1 MLGILKLMGE
11 RIQLLIPSAV
21 PAMLPSS
28 PCLNSQVH
36 HAARDSQCLPYHT
49 AGIPEFSSVPRH
61 VLLSLFS
68 RVFTFTEGLWTFVL
82 SLLFFL
88 TLLTHFQ
95 ALCTCIFFLPPCAGS
110 LEERSLGVWTSCCP
124 ECTPLYM
131 YVCGRHRHLYPPSF
145 FIPDAACF
153 AFPGSTISPEGY
165 VGRVRLFDA
174 SMLFCQP
181 TFLSVGT

>member
-61 VLLSLFS
+61 VLLPLFS

-95 ALCTCIFFLPPCAGS
+95 ALCTCVFFLPPCTGS
-110 LEERSLGVWTSCCP
+110 LEERSLGVWTTVAVQSAHHCIC
-124 ECTPLYM
+124 M
-131 YVCGRHRHLYPPSF
+131 YVEGTDISILHPFSFLMLPALHSQAVPS
-145 FIPDAACF
+145 PQRAMW
-153 AFPGSTISPEGY
+153 GE
-165 VGRVRLFDA
+165 
-174 SMLFCQP
+174 
-181 TFLSVGT
+181 